1 MLKFIFIFICEIGYL
16 RCHICRVLTRK
27 WKILQGSAQTIQQ
40 ANNLVRKT
48 FKGNLTRRQIKSKLL
63 KKTLIFSA
71 PVKSTAAEG
80 SKKLKTNTKSS
91 KKNDKRFNWWHIQF
105 HTRTTF
111 NLHLM
116 FYVSQHLPNEKRR
129 KTQWNGRGMEPKEKE
144 SLIRTHAHEDWRPT
158 FDAAWQ
164 KRLEKK

>member
-40 ANNLVRKT
+40 ANNLARKT

-91 KKNDKRFNWWHIQF
+91 KKKMINASTDDTFSFTHERLSIYIWCFMFRSIYQTKSEEKPNETAGGWSQKKKNHSYAPT
-105 HTRTTF
+105 HTRIGA
-111 NLHLM
+111 
-116 FYVSQHLPNEKRR
+116 RR
-129 KTQWNGRGMEPKEKE
+129 LTPHGK
-144 SLIRTHAHEDWRPT
+144 SA
-158 FDAAWQ
+158 
-164 KRLEKK
+164 